1 VSQHNRSQPHP
12 CRRLRA
18 ALLPRPEH
26 DSIALTVETR
36 PQRCG
41 RAVRLVVSPA
51 EVSTVTA
58 QESPALVKV
67 LAQGQLWLEQLLD
80 GKVSSLRSIANSAG
94 LSERYVSQVIRS
106 AFLAPDLV
114 ETVLQGRQ
122 PAHLTVRQVTKQLP
136 CDWSE
141 QRRMFGLAPGGTA
154 QCHPLR
160 GSCSES
166 IAAPQRYPRPPPLG
180 AVRLPNRTEVRIQLA
195 PPSSPVR
202 TIAISCSIS
211 FNKGTGQVP
220 AEGERTQ

>member
-141 QRRMFGLAPGGTA
+141 QRRMFGLAPGAKRSVT
-154 QCHPLR
+154 L
-160 GSCSES
+160 SEG
-166 IAAPQRYPRPPPLG
+166 AAPNQ
-180 AVRLPNRTEVRIQLA
+180 
-195 PPSSPVR
+195 
-202 TIAISCSIS
+202 
-211 FNKGTGQVP
+211 
-220 AEGERTQ
+220 